1 MTTSTAS
8 REISAAPQVSLT
20 LDSLDLAETYDR
32 LGTRQYEHGKILI
45 RELGV
50 RRGQHVLDVGC
61 GTALL
66 TKHVADLVGP
76 TGRVVGIDPLPPR
89 IEVAR
94 RRARDNLTVQVGRA
108 EDLSAF
114 ADETF
119 DVIFYNSVFHWLP
132 DKPLALREA
141 HRVLKQGGR
150 LGISSAAKEQ
160 PHDSDNLLKLAFG
173 ERDASKH
180 HILHKVTSG
189 ELALLLGRTGFTSR
203 QIIRTFTDQFSDVDE
218 IIAFNV
224 ASSFGNAFSALN
236 AEQKARAREA
246 LDAAAAK
253 YRNPDGVIVLRRHL
267 IFAVAEKRPQ

>member
-1 MTTSTAS
+1 MTAS
-8 REISAAPQVSLT
+8 AAARELLLAPQVSLS
-20 LDSLDLAETYDR
+20 LDSPALAETYDR
-32 LGTRQYEHGKILI
+32 LGTRQYEHGKILV

-66 TKHVADLVGP
+66 TKHVADLVGA

-89 IEVAR
+89 VEVAR

-114 ADETF
+114 ADATF

-132 DKPLALREA
+132 DKQLALREA

-150 LGISSAAKEQ
+150 LGISTAAKEQ

-173 ERDASKH
+173 EKDASKH
-180 HILHKVTSG
+180 HILHKVTSS
-189 ELALLLGRTGFTSR
+189 ELALLLARAGFLSR
-203 QIIRTFTDQFSDVDE
+203 QVIRTFTDQFSDVDE

-236 AEQKARAREA
+236 AEQKKQARDA
-246 LDAAAAK
+246 LDGAAAR
-253 YRNPDGVIVLRRHL
+253 YRNPNGTIILRRHL